1 MTAKE
6 ALESIML
13 RAKEGRNK
21 EQQKYI
27 ESNYELVKQSL
38 TELEGYKKSDASKE
52 QSSIYYFNE
61 FKRAERE
68 LEELKKDISRFLY
81 LQTGRIPFTGA
92 FVQDFIIENK
102 PHPLAHES
110 AVERNLKK
118 EYRNLKNKLIDLV
131 GDKDE

>member
-1 MTAKE
+1 MSKAKE

-38 TELEGYKKSDASKE
+38 D
-52 QSSIYYFNE
+52 
-61 FKRAERE
+61 E

-102 PHPLAHES
+102 PHPLADQFS
-110 AVERNLKK
+110 VERNLKREYK
-118 EYRNLKNKLIDLV
+118 ELKEKLELV
-131 GDKDE
+131 GEKDE